1 MGEGDRREVKINGG
15 EAVEDFFNKQ
25 LRGGGSVGILKNL
38 LISVM
43 NEKRDINV

>member
-25 LRGGGSVGILKNL
+25 LGGGGCRNFKKSVDIC
-38 LISVM
+38 
-43 NEKRDINV
+43 NE

>member
-1 MGEGDRREVKINGG
+1 MNGGGLETFAKFNKRGGIKINGG
-15 EAVEDFFNKQ
+15 
-25 LRGGGSVGILKNL
+25 GGGRGVEKNP

>member
-25 LRGGGSVGILKNL
+25 LGGWGVGILKNL

>member
-25 LRGGGSVGILKNL
+25 LGGGGRCRNFKKSVDIC
-38 LISVM
+38 
-43 NEKRDINV
+43 NE

>member
-25 LRGGGSVGILKNL
+25 LRGEGECRNFKKSVDIC
-38 LISVM
+38 
-43 NEKRDINV
+43 NE

>member
-25 LRGGGSVGILKNL
+25 LGGGGVGILKNL